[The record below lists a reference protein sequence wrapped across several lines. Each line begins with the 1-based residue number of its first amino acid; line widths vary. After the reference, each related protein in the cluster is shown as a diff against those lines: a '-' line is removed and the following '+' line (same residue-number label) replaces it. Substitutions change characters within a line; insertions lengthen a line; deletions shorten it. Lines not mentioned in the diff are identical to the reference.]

1 MDNTK
6 QRNVGL
12 RIATYNKIKELS
24 ESRFEM
30 PVSMAQTVKFF
41 IDKSYEDFIN
51 NKKTKE
57 NTWNKQT

>member
-1 MDNTK
+1 MNNTK
-6 QRNVGL
+6 QKNVGL

-41 IDKSYEDFIN
+41 IILKNI
-51 NKKTKE
+51 KK
-57 NTWNKQT
+57 